1 VNLRTYPDLY
11 WALRGGGNNFGIVT
25 RFDLVTF
32 PQADL
37 WGGAIYWTY
46 DNAVTLLQAL
56 QDFNFN
62 APEDPYATLIL
73 AFAYQQSADLRLI
86 ASEMEYGKPLVNP
99 PILQNF
105 TNVPS
110 IGNTMRISNLTGLT
124 LEQKASTP
132 SGYR

>member
-105 TNVPS
+105 TN
-110 IGNTMRISNLTGLT
+110 LTGLT